1 MPQAFQKYLFERLPA
16 VYRQDGE
23 TGFVFR
29 FLALFAEVLSAQED
43 DIYALYR
50 NLDPDTAL
58 EDFLDWLAS
67 WVALELDE
75 TWPVEKRRSLISRAV
90 DLYKWRGKIQGI
102 KEFVEIY
109 TGIAPEIIEAY
120 TLGWCVGVQST
131 VGTDTVVH
139 SPQEDPHCFIVDVR
153 SYGELTAEQK
163 GKVMT
168 IVEIQKPAHT
178 KVIRWDWVSTFWRI
192 GVSSTVGVDMRVGG

>member
-1 MPQAFQKYLFERLPA
+1 MPQAFAKYLFERLPA
-16 VYRQDGE
+16 IYRGDGE
-23 TGFVFR
+23 DGFVFR
-29 FLALFAEVLSAQED
+29 LLALFAEVLSAQED

-50 NLDPDTAL
+50 IINPETSPT
-58 EDFLDWLAS
+58 EFLPWLAS

-75 TWPVEKRRSLISRAV
+75 TWALEKRRSLIGSAV
-90 DLYKWRGKIQGI
+90 DLYKRRGTIPGI

-120 TLGWCVGVQST
+120 EIGWRVGVQST

-153 SYGELTAEQK
+153 SYGELTPEQK
-163 GKVMT
+163 SKVMT

-178 KVIRWDWVSTFWRI
+178 KVIRWVWVSTFWRI
-192 GVSSTVGVDMRVGG
+192 GVNSTVGVDMRVGG